1 MNSDSFRARIDA
13 LIFCE
18 GFMKNEIRVHYVSHF
33 LKLSLWYVRV
43 LMEREGIAFEDAIVS
58 RVNVYRNTDFFDGEH
73 HPAWGRE
80 DLDWN
85 AYLKG
90 LKAIFDRREGG
101 AWEDEGLAYLW
112 PRVTKGGRRPSPQGR
127 PYHCWT
133 YDDGEDYI
141 ALHIANVYQP
151 KSPLSEMRGAF
162 RDTLLQL
169 LRDTQA
175 RRPEVETV
183 RCGSWLNSAPPFQ
196 TLFPK
201 SWRDSA
207 KASSRSGIGMGHWGQ
222 FMDRTG
228 RFHVR
233 NGEHLRA
240 TGAFPHPCL
249 GCHAPIDEIV
259 ARLEVVAKV

>member
-1 MNSDSFRARIDA
+1 MDS
-13 LIFCE
+13 
-18 GFMKNEIRVHYVSHF
+18 EIRIHYVSHF
-33 LKLSLWYVRV
+33 LNLSLWYVRV
-43 LMEREGIAFEDAIVS
+43 LMAREGIAFEDAIVS
-58 RVNVYRNTDFFDGEH
+58 RVNVYRNTDFFDGTH
-73 HPAWGRE
+73 HPAWGHE
-80 DLDWN
+80 DPDWN

-90 LKAIFDRREGG
+90 LKAIFDRCEGE
-101 AWEDEGLAYLW
+101 AWEEEGLAYLW
-112 PRVTKGGRRPSPQGR
+112 PRVTKEGHRPSAKGR

-169 LRDTQA
+169 LRDTRA
-175 RRPEVETV
+175 RRPEAKIVW
-183 RCGSWLNSAPPFQ
+183 CGSWLNSAPPFLA
-196 TLFPK
+196 LFPE
-201 SWRDSA
+201 SWRESA
-207 KASSRSGIGMGHWGQ
+207 KVSRKSGVGMGHWGQ

-240 TGAFPHPCL
+240 TGAFPYPSRS
-249 GCHAPIDEIV
+249 CHAPLDEII
-259 ARLEVVAKV
+259 AHLEAMENDAPQRET

>member
-1 MNSDSFRARIDA
+1 MDS
-13 LIFCE
+13 
-18 GFMKNEIRVHYVSHF
+18 EIRIHYVSHF
-33 LKLSLWYVRV
+33 LNLSLWYVRV
-43 LMEREGIAFEDAIVS
+43 LMAREGIAFEDAIVS
-58 RVNVYRNTDFFDGEH
+58 RVNVYRNTDFFDGTH
-73 HPAWGRE
+73 HPAWGHE

-90 LKAIFDRREGG
+90 LKAIFDRCKGE
-101 AWEDEGLAYLW
+101 AWEEEGLAYLW
-112 PRVTKGGRRPSPQGR
+112 PRVTKEGRRPSAKGR

-169 LRDTQA
+169 LRDTRA
-175 RRPEVETV
+175 RRPEVKIV
-183 RCGSWLNSAPPFQ
+183 WCGSWLNSAPPFLA
-196 TLFPK
+196 LFPE
-201 SWRDSA
+201 SWRESA
-207 KASSRSGIGMGHWGQ
+207 KVSRKSGVGMGHWGQ

-240 TGAFPHPCL
+240 TGAFPYPSRS
-249 GCHAPIDEIV
+249 CHAPLDEII
-259 ARLEVVAKV
+259 AHLEAMENDAPQREP